1 VDKLTPTVLVVEDEL
16 RLRGLIR
23 DYLEEDGIRVL
34 EAGRGDEALDL
45 FERERADLVVLDLM
59 LPGMDGFEVCR
70 RLRERT
76 GAWIVMLTAR
86 SEEHDK
92 LTGYD
97 AGADDYVTKPF
108 SPSVLRAKVRT
119 LLKRSA
125 ASAGKDMAA
134 EAGLQVDEG
143 MREARLNGEA
153 LPLSPKEFDLLLC
166 LCRNPNLVLSRDLIL
181 DRVWGFDYFGDVRTV
196 DTHIKRLRRK
206 LGEAGA
212 AIETARG
219 NGYRWRVKP

>member
-1 VDKLTPTVLVVEDEL
+1 MDKLTPTVLVVEDEL

-34 EAGRGDEALDL
+34 EAGRGDEALAL

-125 ASAGKDMAA
+125 ASAGKDTAA